1 MEHLNTT
8 KFLLALWKRCS
19 PVMEKYL
26 KPGLTVLMVKAQ
38 MERDRNMIGSC
49 SIRRYF
55 STSLTPLSLVTLV
68 QAPVGWAMK
77 GGLQARQIDQEC
89 ILKASSQVP
98 PPLRRKYLMRE
109 KKMGKLGFRRRV
121 MCRYVRGGSTVPL
134 PMIK

>member
-77 GGLQARQIDQEC
+77 GGLQARQIGQDRSEEHTSELQSRENLVC
-89 ILKASSQVP
+89 RL
-98 PPLRRKYLMRE
+98 LLE
-109 KKMGKLGFRRRV
+109 KKKKISKLG
-121 MCRYVRGGSTVPL
+121 T
-134 PMIK
+134 